1 MYLDYKE
8 KIRSIDNTVY
18 KKEER
23 KKEKYPGDNS

>member
-23 KKEKYPGDNS
+23 KKEGKVPW